1 MHVLL
6 LWGSG
11 SFRRAFPSSSSE
23 RTPIEPRALSDVHC
37 RVMEAGSSVH
47 GEADGECDRVS
58 LSSLATTASLSS
70 RIASLAIFG
79 EDRNA
84 TAARNYDLAIET
96 LGEGDEEE
104 ELVEV
109 CCAWKQRPWAARTPA
124 VH

>member
-1 MHVLL
+1 
-6 LWGSG
+6 
-11 SFRRAFPSSSSE
+11 
-23 RTPIEPRALSDVHC
+23 
-37 RVMEAGSSVH
+37 MEAGSSVH

-109 CCAWKQRPWAARTPA
+109 CCAWAAAA
-124 VH
+124 VGCKKACLIC

>member
-1 MHVLL
+1 M
-6 LWGSG
+6 
-11 SFRRAFPSSSSE
+11 
-23 RTPIEPRALSDVHC
+23 TKHC
-37 RVMEAGSSVH
+37 SVMEAGSSVH

-109 CCAWKQRPWAARTPA
+109 CCAWKQRPRAAKRPA
-124 VH
+124 VYWIFLKQV